1 MHTYAG
7 MHFTALCT
15 HTLGSWQPWLE
26 QVYLG
31 QQRREKNGNLLIID
45 VLVFLRCCGFV
56 NQYQQVSLPI
66 YITLFM
72 SKRRT
77 NFYVSYFENCEFSLL
92 PKGLLQFFI
101 QHSTENFYLIQLNCF
116 FLHNLKFFY
125 SHSYKFFLIQ
135 LKLFSHSTK
144 IFFSHTT

>member
-26 QVYLG
+26 QVYLS

-45 VLVFLRCCGFV
+45 VLVFFRCCGFV

-66 YITLFM
+66 LHHGPKLNYSET
-72 SKRRT
+72 
-77 NFYVSYFENCEFSLL
+77 VSGKVKAEINSS
-92 PKGLLQFFI
+92 FI
-101 QHSTENFYLIQLNCF
+101 
-116 FLHNLKFFY
+116 
-125 SHSYKFFLIQ
+125 
-135 LKLFSHSTK
+135 
-144 IFFSHTT
+144 

>member
-26 QVYLG
+26 QVYLS

-66 YITLFM
+66 LH
-72 SKRRT
+72 K
-77 NFYVSYFENCEFSLL
+77 VSE
-92 PKGLLQFFI
+92 I
-101 QHSTENFYLIQLNCF
+101 LI
-116 FLHNLKFFY
+116 
-125 SHSYKFFLIQ
+125 
-135 LKLFSHSTK
+135 LKLNQLHKGSLK
-144 IFFSHTT
+144 YYLLLVE

>member
-7 MHFTALCT
+7 THFTALCT

-26 QVYLG
+26 QVYLS

-66 YITLFM
+66 YTSCDASVLKI
-72 SKRRT
+72 
-77 NFYVSYFENCEFSLL
+77 YL
-92 PKGLLQFFI
+92 PQV
-101 QHSTENFYLIQLNCF
+101 H
-116 FLHNLKFFY
+116 
-125 SHSYKFFLIQ
+125 
-135 LKLFSHSTK
+135 
-144 IFFSHTT
+144 

>member
-1 MHTYAG
+1 MHAHAG

-26 QVYLG
+26 QVYLS

-66 YITLFM
+66 YMLTYVLNNVT
-72 SKRRT
+72 RT
-77 NFYVSYFENCEFSLL
+77 N
-92 PKGLLQFFI
+92 
-101 QHSTENFYLIQLNCF
+101 
-116 FLHNLKFFY
+116 
-125 SHSYKFFLIQ
+125 
-135 LKLFSHSTK
+135 
-144 IFFSHTT
+144 